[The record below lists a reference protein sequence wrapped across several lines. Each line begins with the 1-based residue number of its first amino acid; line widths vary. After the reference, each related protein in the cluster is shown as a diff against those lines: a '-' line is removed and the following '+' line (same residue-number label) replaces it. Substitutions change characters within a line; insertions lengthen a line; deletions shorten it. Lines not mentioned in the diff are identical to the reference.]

1 MSKDFVFYSNYC
13 QHSKKLLDMLSKN
26 NMLEHF
32 ELCCV
37 DSNDVQL
44 PDFIESVPTLYIVA
58 QKRVLNDAGLFHYIN
73 IEMNKN
79 PSNNQLPQQLP
90 PTQQLPPS
98 TQQQQQ
104 QLPPS
109 TQQQQQQQ
117 QQQLPPSTQPST
129 EQPKTSSDDDIA
141 GYFNKE
147 MGGSFSDNYS
157 FLEGNQTIEH
167 SYSFIGDKSPQD
179 NKQQQQQQSISQ
191 NPNAEQKSSKGALM
205 DKAYEQMMQQ
215 RGSEMQKSLG
225 QMRV

>member
-37 DSNDVQL
+37 DSTDVQL
-44 PDFIESVPTLYIVA
+44 PDFIESVPTLYIVG
-58 QKRVLNDAGLFHYIN
+58 QKRVLIDEGLFHYIN

-79 PSNNQLPQQLP
+79 PANNQLPQQLP
-90 PTQQLPPS
+90 PSQQLPPPS
-98 TQQQQQ
+98 QQ

-109 TQQQQQQQ
+109 
-117 QQQLPPSTQPST
+117 QQLPPPSQQLPT
-129 EQPKTSSDDDIA
+129 PSQKQQQQKTSNNDDIA

-167 SYSFIGDKSPQD
+167 SYSFLNG
-179 NKQQQQQQSISQ
+179 NTQQQQSQQSQ
-191 NPNAEQKSSKGALM
+191 QQSQFTNPNMEQKSSKGALM
-205 DKAYEQMMQQ
+205 DKAYDQMMQQ

-225 QMRV
+225 QMRI